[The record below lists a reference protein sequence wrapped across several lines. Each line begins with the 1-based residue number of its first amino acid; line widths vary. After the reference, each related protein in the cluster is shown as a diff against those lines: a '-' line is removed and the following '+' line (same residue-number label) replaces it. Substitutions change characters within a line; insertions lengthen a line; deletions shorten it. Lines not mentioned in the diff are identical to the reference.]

1 MNRYFF
7 ASGGLHIAGAFLL
20 LLLLAPSAQKVQAT
34 YTIDFIGSGKV
45 QAVTGQEAAGSGAI
59 EAPKAAVQ
67 APQEEAPAPKEAA
80 KPSKKDYASKME
92 IADKPNPKK
101 NTKKDVPLSTP
112 SILDEEP
119 ALDATGN
126 GGSGATKEGE
136 FEGGNIQ
143 TDFANFPYP
152 WYITK
157 VRNSLWIE
165 WEKRRPAGSTLAA
178 LVTFSIARDGKI
190 KHLKVEKSSGD
201 DSYDFAATSAII
213 NAGPFQPL
221 PMLFE
226 KDELTVTVEFKQEK

>member
-20 LLLLAPSAQKVQAT
+20 LLLLAPSAQKVKST

-45 QAVTGQEAAGSGAI
+45 VAVTGQEPAGGAI

-67 APQEEAPAPKEAA
+67 APQETIPAPQEAPKT
-80 KPSKKDYASKME
+80 SKKDYASKME
-92 IADKPNPKK
+92 IADKPNTKK
-101 NTKKDVPLSTP
+101 NTKKEVPLATP

-119 ALDATGN
+119 SLDSTSGQ
-126 GGSGATKEGE
+126 GSGATKEGE

-152 WYITK
+152 WYITE

-213 NAGPFQPL
+213 NAGPFAPL